1 MSSLAMTTNS
11 GKDPNKGREASGPPS
26 APQEGEISKEP
37 QRRRPLNGR
46 TTGPTRRS
54 TKGNWTPEE
63 DAILSRA
70 VQTYNGKNW
79 KKIAEC
85 FPGRTDV
92 QCLHRW
98 QKVLNPE
105 LVKGP
110 WSKEEDDIIVQMVN
124 KLGPKKWS
132 TIAQA
137 LPGRIGK
144 QCRERWYNHLNPGIN
159 KEAWTQK
166 EEITLIHAHRMYGN
180 KWAEL
185 TKFLPGRTDNAIK
198 NHWNSSVKKKV
209 DSYMSSGLLTQ
220 VSSLPLNE
228 YSAHCNSSPA
238 MTQQNSE
245 DSGCFAVQEV
255 ENSSG
260 CSQSSLAKVSCS
272 QVHNTSVALG
282 CDLQTNGNVDKN
294 ETHDSQSSMGHEA
307 CYTSAEAAASVM
319 TDVHYHVSSSNFD
332 PDQHLQEDFA
342 QGLNLHMSIDE
353 MPSAPNSADNQSLCS
368 IENHERS
375 LESYDVEMEMPLS
388 LLPSDSGAEQKLHFM
403 SEADFNSPNCLK
415 SELWQ
420 DISLQSLL
428 SGPDAVQTDCFS
440 RLNQQSD
447 AHSSKADTHF
457 LAPSCPLQTSN
468 PSCVMEDAYD
478 QSPQMSVPPSLICS
492 NVMTDAPSDNRPEPK
507 EMPLSQAEMVMQSSS
522 SSGDAE
528 MFANP
533 GSSNDWHVP
542 SSTMGRIPE
551 FGHQQVTNVEE
562 PKASVEKEPSLTQS
576 MTAPD
581 EKKEQEEGA
590 LFYEPPRFP
599 SVDVPF
605 VSCDL
610 VTSEDLQEYSP
621 LGIRQLMHST
631 MNVCT
636 PIRLWGSP
644 THDGSPDVLLKS
656 VAKSFICTP
665 SILKKRH
672 RDFLSPIP
680 DKRIEKKCV
689 TDKDRGVS
697 YTSSTGIQ
705 TCFNATN
712 DDSLITKSV
721 LRIERS
727 ASSKPLEK
735 NLFSD
740 ENKEN
745 WTYTTEQA
753 KDGQS
758 AKNDEHMDEQARQE
772 RHSTT
777 NIATTY
783 DDLPGN
789 LQPAGILVE
798 HSSDDL
804 VSPAYD
810 KNTMNQKLNTNIE
823 PLSVCKEGVCA
834 KSKPKELIVEKSSPC
849 INVDYEYVNIFADT
863 PGIKRGLESPSAWKS
878 PWFVDMQ
885 FQGSYFVS
893 PADRTYDALGLVK
906 QINVQ
911 TAAALAEAREVLAS
925 GGQCDNINS
934 DKENMQNPDAKEE
947 PGATKL
953 PTKIMAEARI
963 LDFNECTPVR
973 SSDKN
978 AGSSLGRSLGSPIPS
993 SNLLKSFR

>member
-1 MSSLAMTTNS
+1 MTSDN
-11 GKDPNKGREASGPPS
+11 GKAPEKGGEASGPSS
-26 APQEGEISKEP
+26 APQEGEISNEP
-37 QRRRPLNGR
+37 QRRRPLSGR

-63 DAILSRA
+63 DSILSRA
-70 VQTYNGKNW
+70 VQTYKGKNW

-85 FPGRTDV
+85 FPDRTDV

-144 QCRERWYNHLNPGIN
+144 QCRERWHNHLNPGIN
-159 KEAWTQK
+159 KEAWTQE

-220 VSSLPLNE
+220 VSCLPLNE

-238 MTQQNSE
+238 LTQQNSE
-245 DSGCFAVQEV
+245 DSGSYAVREV
-255 ENSSG
+255 ENSSV

-272 QVHNTSVALG
+272 QVHNANVALG
-282 CDLQTNGNVDKN
+282 CDLQVNANVDNN
-294 ETHDSQSSMGHEA
+294 EAHDSQSSVGHEA
-307 CYTSAEAAASVM
+307 CYTSVGAVATAIPE
-319 TDVHYHVSSSNFD
+319 VHYHVSSSNFD
-332 PDQHLQEDFA
+332 PDQHLQEEFA
-342 QGLNLHMSIDE
+342 QGLNLHMSMDE
-353 MPSAPNSADNQSLCS
+353 VPSNSSFADNPTICS

-375 LESYDVEMEMPLS
+375 LEPYDVAMEMPLS
-388 LLPSDSGAEQKLHFM
+388 MLPSDSGAEQKLHFM

-428 SGPDAVQTDCFS
+428 SGPDAVETDSFS
-440 RLNQQSD
+440 RSNHQSD
-447 AHSSKADTHF
+447 VYSSQADNEF
-457 LAPSCPLQTSN
+457 LAPPYLLQTSN
-468 PSCVMEDAYD
+468 SSSVMEATYG

-492 NVMTDAPSDNRPEPK
+492 NVMTDVPSDNRSEPK
-507 EMPLSQAEMVMQSSS
+507 EMTVSQAEMVTQSSS

-528 MFANP
+528 MSANP
-533 GSSNDWHVP
+533 VSSNGSDIP
-542 SSTMGRIPE
+542 SMMERIPE
-551 FGHQQVTNVEE
+551 CADQHVTNAEE
-562 PKASVEKEPSLTQS
+562 PEASIEKEPSVTPS
-576 MTAPD
+576 ATAD
-581 EKKEQEEGA
+581 EKQDEGA

-599 SVDVPF
+599 SMDVPF

-610 VTSEDLQEYSP
+610 VTSGDLQEYSP
-621 LGIRQLMHST
+621 LGIRQLMRST

-636 PIRLWGSP
+636 PMRLWGSP
-644 THDGSPDVLLKS
+644 THDESPDILLKS
-656 VAKSFICTP
+656 AAKSFICTP

-672 RDFLSPIP
+672 RDLVSPIP
-680 DKRIEKKCV
+680 DKRIEKKSG
-689 TDKDRGVS
+689 TEKDCGVS
-697 YTSSTGIQ
+697 DTSSIGIQ
-705 TCFNATN
+705 TCFINATK
-712 DDSLITKSV
+712 DDAVITKSV

-735 NLFSD
+735 KLEFSD

-745 WTYTTEQA
+745 LDNTIEQA

-758 AKNDEHMDEQARQE
+758 AGNYKHIDEQARGE
-772 RHSTT
+772 RRTAT
-777 NIATTY
+777 NITTTY
-783 DDLPGN
+783 DDPPGN
-789 LQPAGILVE
+789 LQPAGILIE
-798 HSSDDL
+798 HNGDDL
-804 VSPAYD
+804 VSPDYG
-810 KNTMNQKLNTNIE
+810 KNTMKQKQNTNME
-823 PLSVCKEGVCA
+823 SLSVCKEGVSA
-834 KSKPKELIVEKSSPC
+834 KKPAELIVEKSSAC
-849 INVDYEYVNIFADT
+849 INVDYEYVNILADT

-893 PADRTYDALGLVK
+893 PANGSYDALGLVK

-925 GGQCDNINS
+925 GGQSENINS
-934 DKENMQNPDAKEE
+934 DKENLENPDAKKE
-947 PGATKL
+947 PGATTKL
-953 PTKIMAEARI
+953 QAKIKTEGKI
-963 LDFNECTPVR
+963 LDFNECATPIR
-973 SSDKN
+973 SSDKK
-978 AGSSLGRSLGSPIPS
+978 AGSSLGRSLSSPIPS
-993 SNLLKSFR
+993 SHLLKSFR

>member
-1 MSSLAMTTNS
+1 MMTSDN
-11 GKDPNKGREASGPPS
+11 GKAPDKDGESSGPPL
-26 APQEGEISKEP
+26 APQEGEISNEP
-37 QRRRPLNGR
+37 KRRRPLNGR

-85 FPGRTDV
+85 FPDRTDV

-110 WSKEEDDIIVQMVN
+110 WSKEEDEIIVQMVN

-159 KEAWTQK
+159 KEAWTQE

-185 TKFLPGRTDNAIK
+185 TKFLPGRTDNSIK

-209 DSYMSSGLLTQ
+209 NSYMSSGLLTQ
-220 VSSLPLNE
+220 VSCLPLNE
-228 YSAHCNSSPA
+228 YSANCNSSPA

-245 DSGCFAVQEV
+245 DSGCFAVREV

-272 QVHNTSVALG
+272 QVHDNTVPLG
-282 CDLQTNGNVDKN
+282 CDLQVNTNFDKN
-294 ETHDSQSSMGHEA
+294 EAHDSQSSMGSEA
-307 CYTSAEAAASVM
+307 CYTSAEAVASALPA
-319 TDVHYHVSSSNFD
+319 VHCHVSSSNLD

-342 QGLNLHMSIDE
+342 QGLNLDMTIDE
-353 MPSAPNSADNQSLCS
+353 MPTVPSFADNQTVCS

-375 LESYDVEMEMPLS
+375 LEPYDVAMEVPLS
-388 LLPSDSGAEQKLHFM
+388 MLSSDSGAEQKLHFM

-420 DISLQSLL
+420 DISLQGLL
-428 SGPDAVQTDCFS
+428 SGPDAVEADSFS
-440 RLNQQSD
+440 RSNHQSD
-447 AHSSKADTHF
+447 VYSSEADTHF
-457 LAPSCPLQTSN
+457 LAPPYMPQASN
-468 PSCVMEDAYD
+468 SSSVMGVADD

-492 NVMTDAPSDNRPEPK
+492 NVMTDDAPFDNRPGRK
-507 EMPLSQAEMVMQSSS
+507 EMPLSQAEVVTQSSS

-533 GSSNDWHVP
+533 GCSNDRHVP
-542 SSTMGRIPE
+542 SSTMESIPE
-551 FGHQQVTNVEE
+551 CGDQQVTNAEE
-562 PKASVEKEPSLTQS
+562 PEASLEKEPSLTQS
-576 MTAPD
+576 VTAPD
-581 EKKEQEEGA
+581 EQDKGA

-599 SVDVPF
+599 SLDVPF

-610 VTSEDLQEYSP
+610 VTSGDLQEFSP

-636 PIRLWGSP
+636 PMRLWGSP
-644 THDGSPDVLLKS
+644 THDESTGVLLKS
-656 VAKSFICTP
+656 AAKSFICTP

-672 RDFLSPIP
+672 RDLLSPIP
-680 DKRIEKKCV
+680 DKRIEKKYG
-689 TDKDRGVS
+689 TEKDRGVS
-697 YTSSTGIQ
+697 DTSSTGIQ
-705 TCFNATN
+705 TSSINATK
-712 DDSLITKSV
+712 DDALITTV

-727 ASSKPLEK
+727 ASSKSLEK
-735 NLFSD
+735 KLVFSD

-745 WTYTTEQA
+745 LGYTTEQT

-758 AKNDEHMDEQARQE
+758 AGNDEHMDEQTTGE
-772 RHSTT
+772 RSSAT
-777 NIATTY
+777 NVATN
-783 DDLPGN
+783 DDLSGN
-789 LQPAGILVE
+789 LQPAGILIE
-798 HSSDDL
+798 HSGDDPI
-804 VSPAYD
+804 SPDYG
-810 KNTMNQKLNTNIE
+810 KNTMNQKLNTNVKS
-823 PLSVCKEGVCA
+823 LSVCKEGVCA
-834 KSKPKELIVEKSSPC
+834 KSKPTELIVEKSSPC
-849 INVDYEYVNIFADT
+849 INVDYEYVNILADT

-878 PWFVDMQ
+878 PWFVDMH
-885 FQGSYFVS
+885 FQGSYFTS
-893 PADRTYDALGLVK
+893 PADSYDALGLMK

-911 TAAALAEAREVLAS
+911 TAAALVEAREVLAS
-925 GGQCDNINS
+925 GGQCDNISS
-934 DKENMQNPDAKEE
+934 DKENTGNPDAKKE
-947 PGATKL
+947 PGTTKL
-953 PTKIMAEARI
+953 QTKIMAEGRV
-963 LDFNECTPVR
+963 LDFECTTPVR

-978 AGSSLGRSLGSPIPS
+978 AGSSLGRYLSSPIPS
-993 SNLLKSFR
+993 SHLLKSFR